1 MSVQMMDDRF
11 MLNQEPVEDAVEAL
25 SQAKVVVYTTMGATE
40 SRRRYGVTGQSIV
53 DALPQAVWVDG
64 LGMHNVDTAELV
76 PVRCSGGAPTDGLRH
91 PEKKDGTTRH
101 KEPPSRLK
109 SRVKPRMRSKAV

>member
-64 LGMHNVDTAELV
+64 LGMHNVDTAELIPILV
-76 PVRCSGGAPTDGLRH
+76 QAVKDLSERVRVLE
-91 PEKKDGTTRH
+91 EKRGTTRA
-101 KEPPSRLK
+101 K
-109 SRVKPRMRSKAV
+109 KAPAVEAEVASQAPDAV

>member
-76 PVRCSGGAPTDGLRH
+76 PILVQAVKDLSERVRALE
-91 PEKKDGTTRH
+91 EKRGTTRA
-101 KEPPSRLK
+101 KKTP
-109 SRVKPRMRSKAV
+109 AVEAEVASQAPDAV

>member
-25 SQAKVVVYTTMGATE
+25 SQAKVVMYTTMGATE

-76 PVRCSGGAPTDGLRH
+76 PILVQAVKDLSERVRTLE
-91 PEKKDGTTRH
+91 EKRGTTRA
-101 KEPPSRLK
+101 KKTP
-109 SRVKPRMRSKAV
+109 AVEAEVTSQAPDAV

>member
-76 PVRCSGGAPTDGLRH
+76 PILVQAVKDLSERVHTLE
-91 PEKKDGTTRH
+91 EKRGTTRA
-101 KEPPSRLK
+101 KKTPAVEAEVTSQPSAT
-109 SRVKPRMRSKAV
+109 V